1 MPAELFGIEHILY
14 IIISTIICSLFV
26 ILSYKFT
33 KKESTKVILLK
44 IVGII
49 LFISI
54 MMNRLSQVFRYSDTR
69 WYLIIPDSYCG
80 MTSLVLSLAVIFG
93 KKNNCVLHFTWL
105 LGIFGG
111 ISTVIYA
118 TFVDQGPTI
127 FYLPTIS
134 GLLHHSFSATLVV
147 MLLLFKQIDIT
158 YKKWYYSLFGFTC
171 YLTVG
176 AFLMGVFKMSDA
188 FHIVEPLIPDTVL
201 TTWVMAPM
209 YAVGYGFILFI
220 VEILKKKK
228 KIILIRKRLN
238 MDKPKHFLLFK
249 ILGFVF
255 LFIAG
260 FGFYKFFTGFGDFES
275 NNFMIG
281 MFLGPIGIFLTF
293 VFLSI
298 GFRPE
303 LSKLS
308 TKSVKYIQEENKED
322 LRDIV
327 NTNAQITKDAVTT
340 TVQAVKEGLEDQ
352 IYCKYCGNKIDK
364 DSAFCKHCG
373 KKL

>member
-26 ILSYKFT
+26 ILAYKFT

-228 KIILIRKRLN
+228 II
-238 MDKPKHFLLFK
+238 
-249 ILGFVF
+249 
-255 LFIAG
+255 
-260 FGFYKFFTGFGDFES
+260 
-275 NNFMIG
+275 NF
-281 MFLGPIGIFLTF
+281 
-293 VFLSI
+293 
-298 GFRPE
+298 
-303 LSKLS
+303 
-308 TKSVKYIQEENKED
+308 N
-322 LRDIV
+322 
-327 NTNAQITKDAVTT
+327 
-340 TVQAVKEGLEDQ
+340 
-352 IYCKYCGNKIDK
+352 
-364 DSAFCKHCG
+364 
-373 KKL
+373 